1 MKTPT
6 IASPARMSE
15 STYNKF
21 TVHLRYVTTNNL
33 ANRPM
38 IPCEGAHNPAPE
50 VTAGGVSPMHSCSR
64 NPHMIQLRTR
74 SAVATRSLWIDD
86 QPNNDIAKSA
96 APPRPRQDQEV
107 LLIRVFL
114 RSQEGWSNC
123 RHNSSGSVNGLRLGS
138 TRQCCARD
146 RRGNVA
152 HDHGHSKAGP
162 SPRAPG
168 MTNLAMNRNDELGD
182 KDVRQSAPQKNLT
195 HLFHGCS
202 KRSHSSKARGNP

>member
-6 IASPARMSE
+6 IASPARISE

-38 IPCEGAHNPAPE
+38 IPCEGTHNPAPE
-50 VTAGGVSPMHSCSR
+50 VTAGGISPMHSCSR

-86 QPNNDIAKSA
+86 QRNNDIAKSA

-107 LLIRVFL
+107 LLIRAFL

-123 RHNSSGSVNGLRLGS
+123 RHNSSGSVNGLRRGT
-138 TRQCCARD
+138 TRQCCARS
-146 RRGNVA
+146 RAFQGRPVA
-152 HDHGHSKAGP
+152 EGA
-162 SPRAPG
+162 
-168 MTNLAMNRNDELGD
+168 RNDELGD

-202 KRSHSSKARGNP
+202 KRPYSSKARGNP

>member
-1 MKTPT
+1 
-6 IASPARMSE
+6 MSE

-50 VTAGGVSPMHSCSR
+50 VTAGGISPMHSCFR

-74 SAVATRSLWIDD
+74 SAVATSSLWIEG
-86 QPNNDIAKSA
+86 QRNNDIAKLA

-107 LLIRVFL
+107 LLIRAFL

-138 TRQCCARD
+138 TRQCCARSRAFQGPAR
-146 RRGNVA
+146 RRG
-152 HDHGHSKAGP
+152 
-162 SPRAPG
+162 RRE
-168 MTNLAMNRNDELGD
+168 MTNLAMNRNDELVD

-202 KRSHSSKARGNP
+202 KHPHSSKARGNP

>member
-6 IASPARMSE
+6 IASPARISE

-50 VTAGGVSPMHSCSR
+50 VTAGGISPMHSCSR

-74 SAVATRSLWIDD
+74 SAVATRSLWIED
-86 QPNNDIAKSA
+86 QRNNDIAKST
-96 APPRPRQDQEV
+96 APPRPRQVQEV
-107 LLIRVFL
+107 LLIRAFL

-123 RHNSSGSVNGLRLGS
+123 RHNSSGSVNGLRRGT
-138 TRQCCARD
+138 TRQCCARSRAFQGSA
-146 RRGNVA
+146 RRAFRRRVDWWA
-152 HDHGHSKAGP
+152 
-162 SPRAPG
+162 PR

-202 KRSHSSKARGNP
+202 KRPYSSKARGNP